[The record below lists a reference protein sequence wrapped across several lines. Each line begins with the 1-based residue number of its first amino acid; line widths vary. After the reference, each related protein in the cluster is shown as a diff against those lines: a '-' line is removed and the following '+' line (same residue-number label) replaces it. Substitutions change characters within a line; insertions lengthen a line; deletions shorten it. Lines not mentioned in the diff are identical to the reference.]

1 MSCEPAASS
10 SASNF
15 SLSRPSNSSRR
26 RRSICCNRV
35 VAQRALSVM
44 LGASCVLL
52 ECDDPVWPALRRIS
66 DLGVAEHSV
75 KHTLDSF
82 EVNVANAPRL
92 RAPNCGSADKAEQL
106 EDLRPG
112 SCGGRDRKSPQRT
125 QPSDWIQTLAVKTLI
140 HPRVLPLPSVNL
152 STGRQRRRS
161 RLEHYRFRSQSGFN
175 RYS

>member
-1 MSCEPAASS
+1 
-10 SASNF
+10 
-15 SLSRPSNSSRR
+15 
-26 RRSICCNRV
+26 
-35 VAQRALSVM
+35 M

-106 EDLRPG
+106 DDLRPG
-112 SCGGRDRKSPQRT
+112 GDIGGTASRRNALSVRLDPDLDR
-125 QPSDWIQTLAVKTLI
+125 
-140 HPRVLPLPSVNL
+140 
-152 STGRQRRRS
+152 
-161 RLEHYRFRSQSGFN
+161 
-175 RYS
+175 